1 MVTNLFISLVFGIGQ
16 VVIGAAMIA
25 YAARKARWR
34 QITFFGL
41 ALLGA
46 WIAASGF
53 TELVVSGTEMLA
65 RLGQTISAAT
75 AAHVRAE
82 ADRAFLVASLVLLAA
97 GACSLPIARRWA
109 AQHKLGRASAD
120 HQDVNSARE
129 GSNAEKDQTGEEA
142 TSSEPES

>member
-1 MVTNLFISLVFGIGQ
+1 MMTNLFISLVFGIGQ

-65 RLGQTISAAT
+65 QLGQTISAAT
-75 AAHVRAE
+75 AAQVRAG
-82 ADRAFLVASLVLLAA
+82 ADRGFLAASLVLLATGA
-97 GACSLPIARRWA
+97 GYLPISRRWA
-109 AQHKLGRASAD
+109 TQRKLGQASAD
-120 HQDVNSARE
+120 NQDENSARE
-129 GSNAEKDQTGEEA
+129 RNHAEREQAAGA
-142 TSSEPES
+142 TFSEPDG